1 MNQPLSPAGYT
12 QIRALDR
19 PQVSNFLHCAIFMP
33 GGAILDSQT
42 FRLVRFE
49 GQESVSALFEYQL
62 ELHGNSSVRHGAALE
77 FEALIGRPL
86 TVGIQRPAPHMPTW
100 PGDIGYSNEEMT
112 LRFQQALGG
121 GDGFPELVLFN
132 GIVASFAMEQR
143 GVYRIAMKPALHRLT
158 LTNDYKVYERITA
171 FDLVRQLLKSHQID
185 CVPDALQDQD
195 NPFQARRQNWMQAG
209 ESDFDFLRRL
219 LAKAHVYFYF
229 VHDGRSH
236 KLVLANRPAYRPVFA
251 DDRPLRTTWTGAD
264 ELGLA
269 QQDVIFQYNYQRA
282 MTSSS
287 VRGVYTRQRAC
298 WEDDPIARL
307 HSYSAA
313 SSAEPGALPFT
324 QYKVYQYGGSAGQ
337 ADDHVAATSATM
349 QAAAQVFSGASYCAQ
364 FRAGHQ
370 FRIEGE
376 VETPLGPLP
385 VRPALDGQ
393 RFVLTQ
399 VKIEASADGTYQ
411 NQFQSTPATALVGP
425 FSMQETQQGSVLAEV
440 VGRAGEAAPPD
451 WRYYASGC
459 FDPAAATLSDGGAE
473 TLNVQGVYVRL
484 STDPADAIPSFIK
497 LAPHMQTVPEPGVTV
512 VVARAQ
518 DEWELPEVQSILHS
532 DGTRVVMRSGWTAG
546 SHVGSSYST
555 SYGDG
560 KSLRFGLNSA
570 APLGFAS
577 AHVDAVYAR
586 GGYREASYAQ
596 GASYSYSSAES
607 RAASAGDDGEL
618 YGKYAGATDL
628 LSASESF
635 GSNYS
640 RHHGDVVSSYS
651 NIGTSYT
658 RSVTGHS
665 ESDSTVTGDS
675 TSKALHQGDVDSDT
689 TILGNSNSISTILG
703 TNSSIATHA
712 ISLSNSNTGVQGSI
726 NTVGVSTSANMT
738 GVSST
743 TNSTGV
749 STTTSDTGEATE
761 ISSIGVH
768 STVSL
773 IGHLNT
779 FSNVTSTT
787 KVELSED
794 GMYFTSKTS
803 QTGAEVAD
811 IDVVTIEVM
820 RMFL

>member
-1 MNQPLSPAGYT
+1 MNQALAPAGYT
-12 QIRALDR
+12 RLRTLRKPDVA
-19 PQVSNFLHCAIFMP
+19 NFLHCAIFLP
-33 GGAILDSQT
+33 QGRVLDSQT

-49 GQESVSALFEYQL
+49 GQDSVSELFEYQL
-62 ELHGNSSVRHGAALE
+62 ELHGNSSVLHGAALE
-77 FEALIGRPL
+77 YETLLGRPL
-86 TVGIQRPAPHMPTW
+86 TVGVQRPAPHQPSW
-100 PGDIGYSNEEMT
+100 PDDIGYSNEEMT
-112 LRFQQALGG
+112 ARFRQALDGG
-121 GDGFPELVLFN
+121 GSFPELVLFN

-143 GVYRIAMKPALHRLT
+143 GVYRIVMKPALHRLT
-158 LTNDYKVYERITA
+158 LTNDYKLYERIA
-171 FDLVRQLLKSHQID
+171 AVDLVRQLLKSHQID
-185 CVPDALQDQD
+185 YVLDALLDQD
-195 NPFQARRQNWMQAG
+195 NQFQARRQNWMQAG
-209 ESDFDFLRRL
+209 ESDFEFLRRL
-219 LAKAHVYFYF
+219 MAKAHVYFYF

-251 DDRPLRTTWTGAD
+251 NDRPLRYTFTGAD

-269 QQDVIFQYNYQRA
+269 QEDVIFQYSYQRS

-298 WEDDPIARL
+298 WEDDPIGRL

-324 QYKVYQYGGSAGQ
+324 QYRIYQYGGSAAQ
-337 ADDHVAATSATM
+337 ADEHVAAASAAM

-364 FRAGHQ
+364 FRVGHQ
-370 FRIEGE
+370 FRVLGE
-376 VETPLGPLP
+376 VDTVHGPLP

-399 VKIEASADGTYQ
+399 VKIEASADGSYQ
-411 NQFQSTPATALVGP
+411 NQFQSAPATALIGP

-440 VGRAGEAAPPD
+440 VGRSGDMAPPD

-473 TLNVQGVYVRL
+473 TLKVQGVFVRL
-484 STDPADAIPSFIK
+484 STDAPDAPPSFVK

-577 AHVDAVYAR
+577 AHVDAVYAG

-596 GASYSYSSAES
+596 GASYSYSCAES
-607 RAASAGDDGEL
+607 RAASPSDDAEL
-618 YGKYAGATDL
+618 YGKYPGAADL

-640 RHHGDVVSSYS
+640 RHHGQVVSSYS
-651 NIGTSYT
+651 KIGTSYT
-658 RSVTGHS
+658 RSETGRS
-665 ESDSTVTGDS
+665 ESDSIVTGDS
-675 TSKALHQGDVDSDT
+675 ISKTLHHGDVDSDT
-689 TILGNSNSISTILG
+689 TILGDSSSTSTIAG
-703 TNSSIATHA
+703 TNSSVATHA
-712 ISLSNSNTGVQGSI
+712 ISLSQSNTGI
-726 NTVGVSTSANMT
+726 STAAN
-738 GVSST
+738 V
-743 TNSTGV
+743 TGV
-749 STTTSDTGEATE
+749 STTTSATGVSTE
-761 ISSIGVH
+761 ISAVGMH
-768 STVSL
+768 STVSVT
-773 IGHLNT
+773 GVHNT
-779 FSNVTSTT
+779 FSHIESSNT
-787 KVELSED
+787 VELNDE
-794 GMYFTSKTS
+794 GVYFISKTG

-811 IDVVTIEVM
+811 MDVVTIEVV
-820 RMFL
+820 RIYL